1 MQQRMIRIAS
11 SVSLAAILALGCAS
25 GGLSKREA
33 GALGGGA
40 LGAGAG
46 ALIGHQSGHAGAGA
60 AIGGALGVLGGA
72 VVGDQLEAQ
81 DQRGTTH
88 DEELARQRAEL
99 EALKR
104 EQNRDRDDDYERY

>member
-1 MQQRMIRIAS
+1 MTS
-11 SVSLAAILALGCAS
+11 TLSLLCLTAVLSAGCAS

-72 VVGDQLEAQ
+72 VVGDQMEAQ
-81 DQRGTTH
+81 DQRGTAQ
-88 DEELARQRAEL
+88 DEEMARQRAEI

-104 EQNRDRDDDYERY
+104 EQNRDDDYERY

>member
-1 MQQRMIRIAS
+1 MIEIV
-11 SVSLAAILALGCAS
+11 SVVTLGAALSTGCAS
-25 GGLSKREA
+25 GGLGKREM

-46 ALIGHQSGHAGAGA
+46 ALIGNQSGNAGAGA

-81 DQRGTTH
+81 DQRTTAQE
-88 DEELARQRAEL
+88 EELARQRAEM

-104 EQNRDRDDDYERY
+104 DRNRDGDYERY

>member
-1 MQQRMIRIAS
+1 MITIAS
-11 SVSLAAILALGCAS
+11 SLSLAAILALGCAS
-25 GGLSKREA
+25 GGLSKREK

-46 ALIGHQSGHAGAGA
+46 AIIGHQSGHAGAGA

-81 DQRGTTH
+81 DQRGTAQ
-88 DEELARQRAEL
+88 DQELLRQRAEL

>member
-1 MQQRMIRIAS
+1 ML
-11 SVSLAAILALGCAS
+11 SLTAALSIGCAS
-25 GGLSKREA
+25 GGLSKREK

-46 ALIGHQSGHAGAGA
+46 AIIGHQSGHAGAGA

-72 VVGDQLEAQ
+72 VVGDQMEAQ

-104 EQNRDRDDDYERY
+104 QQNRDDDYDYERY

>member
-1 MQQRMIRIAS
+1 MHPRILRTLS
-11 SVSLAAILALGCAS
+11 FLCLTAILSTGCAS
-25 GGLSKREA
+25 GGLGKREA

-46 ALIGHQSGHAGAGA
+46 AIIGHQTGHAGAGA

-72 VVGDQLEAQ
+72 VVGDQMQAQ
-81 DQRGTTH
+81 DQRGTAQ
-88 DEELARQRAEL
+88 DEEMARQRAEI

-104 EQNRDRDDDYERY
+104 ERNRNDDYERY